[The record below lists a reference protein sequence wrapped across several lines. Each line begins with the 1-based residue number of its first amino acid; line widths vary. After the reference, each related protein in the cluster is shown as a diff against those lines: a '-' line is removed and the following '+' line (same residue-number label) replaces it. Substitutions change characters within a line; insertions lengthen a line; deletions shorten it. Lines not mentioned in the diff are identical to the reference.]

1 MDDSTIK
8 QSNGKQVAQREQTG
22 SRWVLPLVTS
32 LLFLLVTWSTW
43 HWLWG
48 EWMANDYYSHGVL
61 ILPVA
66 LYLMWRRIRNTS
78 AAERTIA
85 QGDTRGLIILGVAL
99 AFYLFFFN
107 NRAYY
112 LAAFAMIVMIVGM
125 IWTLYGFWWL
135 RTLAFPVGYLLLM
148 VPLPFIERATLPL
161 ALFTGVCS
169 TAFVKFFGMELT
181 VIGNAVKLPN
191 ADLLIGAQ
199 CSGINSMITLIALTA
214 LCAYILEGPWWGRVT
229 LVLLAVPIAML
240 GNILR
245 VSNLLV
251 IARYWGADAAFRFYH
266 DYSGIVFFIVV
277 LLLLL
282 PITRMLQCRTLRLD
296 VL

>member
-1 MDDSTIK
+1 MDDPTIE
-8 QSNGKQVAQREQTG
+8 QSNGEQVTQREQIG
-22 SRWVLPLVTS
+22 SRWVLPLVVAF
-32 LLFLLVTWSTW
+32 LFLLVTWSTW
-43 HWLWG
+43 RWLWG

-66 LYLMWRRIRNTS
+66 LYLGWRRLRNTS
-78 AAERTIA
+78 ADQRTAA
-85 QGDTRGLIILGVAL
+85 QGDTRGLIALGVAL
-99 AFYLFFFN
+99 AFYLYFFN
-107 NRAYY
+107 NKAYY
-112 LAAFAMIVMIVGM
+112 LAAFAMILMIAGM
-125 IWTLYGFWWL
+125 LWTLYGFRWL
-135 RTLAFPVGYLLLM
+135 RTLAFPIGYLLLM

-191 ADLLIGAQ
+191 AELLIGAQ

-214 LCAYILEGPWWGRVT
+214 LCAYILEGPWWGRIT
-229 LVLLAVPIAML
+229 LVVLAVPIAML

-251 IARYWGADAAFRFYH
+251 VARYWGADVAFRFYH
-266 DYSGIVFFIVV
+266 DYSGIVFFVIV

-282 PITRMLQCRTLRLD
+282 PVTRMLQCRTLRLD

>member
-1 MDDSTIK
+1 MDDSTVERAKGEEMI
-8 QSNGKQVAQREQTG
+8 QREQRG
-22 SRWVLPLVTS
+22 SRWVLPFVIA
-32 LLFLLVTWSTW
+32 LLFLFVTWPTW
-43 HWLWG
+43 RWLWG
-48 EWMANDYYSHGVL
+48 EWMANDYYSHGIL
-61 ILPVA
+61 ILPIVV
-66 LYLMWRRIRNTS
+66 YLAWRRISNIST
-78 AAERTIA
+78 ERTVTR
-85 QGDTRGLIILGVAL
+85 GDSRGLILLGIGL
-99 AFYLFFFN
+99 LLYIFFFSN
-107 NRAYY
+107 KAYY
-112 LAAFAMIVMIVGM
+112 LAAFAMIPLLAGAL
-125 IWTLYGFWWL
+125 WTLFGFWWL
-135 RTLAFPVGYLLLM
+135 RLLAFPIGYLFLM
-148 VPLPFIERATLPL
+148 VPLPFIERITLPL

-199 CSGINSMITLIALTA
+199 CSGINSMITLIALTM
-214 LCAYILEGPWWGRVT
+214 LCAYLLQGPWWGRVT

-251 IARYWGADAAFRFYH
+251 VARYWGADAAFRFYH
-266 DYSGIVFFIVV
+266 DYSGIVFFVVV

-282 PITRMLQCRTLRLD
+282 PITRMLQCRTVRLD

>member
-1 MDDSTIK
+1 MEKSTIDPR
-8 QSNGKQVAQREQTG
+8 NEEDVTQREPIS
-22 SRWVLPLVTS
+22 SRWVLPLLISVT
-32 LLFLLVTWSTW
+32 FLLVTWPTW
-43 HWLWG
+43 RWLWG

-61 ILPVA
+61 ILPVSLYFAWRRMRNASTAERTMVQGEMRGLILLGVSLA
-66 LYLMWRRIRNTS
+66 LYL
-78 AAERTIA
+78 
-85 QGDTRGLIILGVAL
+85 L
-99 AFYLFFFN
+99 FFN

-112 LAAFAMIVMIVGM
+112 LAAFAMIFIIAGM
-125 IWTLYGFWWL
+125 VWTLYGFWWL
-135 RTLAFPVGYLLLM
+135 RTLAFPIGYLLLM
-148 VPLPFIERATLPL
+148 VPLPFVERVTLPL
-161 ALFTGVCS
+161 ALFTGACS
-169 TAFVKFFGMELT
+169 TALVKFFGLELT
-181 VIGNAVKLPN
+181 VVGNAVKLPN

-214 LCAYILEGPWWGRVT
+214 LCAYVLQGPWWGRVT

-251 IARYWGADAAFRFYH
+251 VARYWGADAAFTFYH
-266 DYSGIVFFIVV
+266 DYSGIVFFIIV

-282 PITRMLQCRTLRLD
+282 PITRVLQCRTLRLD

>member
-1 MDDSTIK
+1 MDDPTIE
-8 QSNGKQVAQREQTG
+8 QSNGEQVTQREPVC
-22 SRWVLPLVTS
+22 SRWVLPLVVAF
-32 LLFLLVTWSTW
+32 LFLLVTWSTW
-43 HWLWG
+43 RWLWG

-66 LYLMWRRIRNTS
+66 LYLGWRRLRNTS
-78 AAERTIA
+78 ADQRTAA
-85 QGDTRGLIILGVAL
+85 QGDTRGLIALGVAL
-99 AFYLFFFN
+99 AFYLYFFN
-107 NRAYY
+107 NKAYY
-112 LAAFAMIVMIVGM
+112 LAAFAMILMIAGM
-125 IWTLYGFWWL
+125 LWTLYGFRWV
-135 RTLAFPVGYLLLM
+135 RTLAFPIGYLLLM

-214 LCAYILEGPWWGRVT
+214 LCAYILEGPWWGRIM
-229 LVLLAVPIAML
+229 LVVLAVPIAML

-251 IARYWGADAAFRFYH
+251 VARYWGADVAFRFYH
-266 DYSGIVFFIVV
+266 DYSGIVFFVIV

-282 PITRMLQCRTLRLD
+282 PVTRMLQCRTLRLD

>member
-8 QSNGKQVAQREQTG
+8 QSNGKQVAQREPVC